1 MPAPVV
7 PQSHSQQIFAYGKKK
22 EYMYLRSVL
31 PQSCS
36 PVVVH
41 KSKIIIITIYNI
53 NKTLKTHEYTS
64 FWNV

>member
-1 MPAPVV
+1 
-7 PQSHSQQIFAYGKKK
+7 
-22 EYMYLRSVL
+22 MYLRSVL

-36 PVVVH
+36 PVVIH
-41 KSKIIIITIYNI
+41 KSKIIIIIYNI